1 MHIFITSCQQVC
13 GNYDSEYRFHL
24 WKNTSFGTILKVC
37 SEFSSLFL
45 IKLHQNILQMLCR
58 ILRESNE
65 NSDVIKNW
73 KFLELHENH
82 EEMFFTASLLFLK
95 INERSLNL
103 ILVKCIYK
111 HFLAHIFTT
120 SCKGHSLCK
129 QCLHDLQFMT
139 KGSSSPNLSKL
150 KVAFFQKV

>member
-1 MHIFITSCQQVC
+1 M
-13 GNYDSEYRFHL
+13 
-24 WKNTSFGTILKVC
+24 
-37 SEFSSLFL
+37 
-45 IKLHQNILQMLCR
+45 LQMLCR
-58 ILRESNE
+58 MLRESNE
-65 NSDVIKNW
+65 NSDVIKIKDW

-129 QCLHDLQFMT
+129 QCLHDLQFMK

-150 KVAFFQKV
+150 KVAFFSESVIRFSNLQKKYSKKLSWAWNLNFRPITVKCFWREI

>member
-1 MHIFITSCQQVC
+1 
-13 GNYDSEYRFHL
+13 
-24 WKNTSFGTILKVC
+24 
-37 SEFSSLFL
+37 
-45 IKLHQNILQMLCR
+45 MLCR
-58 ILRESNE
+58 MLRESNE
-65 NSDVIKNW
+65 NSDVIKIKDW

-129 QCLHDLQFMT
+129 QCLHDLQFMK

-150 KVAFFQKV
+150 KVAFFSESVIRFSNLQKKYSKKLSWAWNLNFRPITVKCFWREI